1 MLSLLFMTK
10 KKKNTLEESVLL
22 IQQGDRFLLND
33 IIDSY
38 KPFIAKTVSSVCK
51 RYIYETDDEFSIGL
65 IAFNEAIEKYSPE
78 RGSSLLSFS
87 EVLIKRRVIDYI
99 RKQTKF
105 QHISLDITGA
115 NYEEESPGNVIVN
128 ELSLDYYHK
137 KTDEQLRKEEIIH
150 FQNLLKT
157 FGLSFSV
164 LVENSP
170 KHADARKN
178 AIVAAKMLVENQELR
193 DLLFEKKR
201 LPIKQLEQMVNV
213 SRKTIERNRKYIIA
227 IALILSNDY
236 VYMKDYIKG
245 VLIHEKGNY
254 NGNG

>member
-10 KKKNTLEESVLL
+10 KKKRSLEESVIL
-22 IQQGDRFLLND
+22 IQQGDHLLLNE
-33 IIDSY
+33 IIDAY

-65 IAFNEAIEKYSPE
+65 LAFNEAIEKYSRE

-99 RKQTKF
+99 RKQTRN
-105 QHISLDITGA
+105 QHISLDFHISSL
-115 NYEEESPGNVIVN
+115 EEESPGTAIVN
-128 ELSLDYYHK
+128 ELSLDDYQK
-137 KTDEQLRKEEIIH
+137 KSDEQLRKDEIIH
-150 FQNLLKT
+150 FQNVLKT
-157 FGLSFSV
+157 FDLSFSD

-178 AIVAAKMLVENQELR
+178 AILAAKMLVEDHELKE
-193 DLLFEKKR
+193 LLFEKKR
-201 LPIKQLEQMVNV
+201 LPIKQLEKMVSV

-227 IALILSNDY
+227 MALVLSSDY
-236 VYMKDYIKG
+236 VFMKDYLKG
-245 VLIHEKGNY
+245 VLET
-254 NGNG
+254 